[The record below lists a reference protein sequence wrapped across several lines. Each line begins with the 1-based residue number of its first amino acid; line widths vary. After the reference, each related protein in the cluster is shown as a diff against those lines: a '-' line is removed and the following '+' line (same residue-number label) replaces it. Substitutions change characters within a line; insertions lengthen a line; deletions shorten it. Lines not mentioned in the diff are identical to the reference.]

1 LGASVLFVDDDQSNL
16 IVWEAA
22 CSDEFRVLVA
32 SDAEEA
38 LALMRAHEVGVVLS
52 DQRMP
57 GTTGVELLEKVRV
70 DFPAAVRILITA
82 HSDLGAAVDAINRGN
97 VRRYLRK
104 PCALHEL
111 RAELRDAMEHYELR
125 TRVRSMERRQL
136 VTERVYALGLVA
148 AGLGRELVR
157 PAESIRESVSIA
169 RTELRDIVERFE
181 SSRVDKRLVRAKLFE
196 LESRLGSALEGV
208 ERVMSIAQSVAL
220 PGSETVPDDVQM
232 CEVLRVALRI
242 VRGEIRHRADIELD
256 IVDVPPVK
264 GSGTKLSQVVLNLL
278 VNAIEA
284 STHDNRR
291 GLVRICLRREG
302 ALVHLEVSDNGPEIP
317 TPDLPYL
324 FDPFHASDS
333 RRGTGIGLAISK
345 SIIEEMGGHIE
356 AANQPRG
363 GAFFRVVLPAAPSIR
378 AAIARVAP
386 PPAEIDGLSAR
397 GS

>member
-1 LGASVLFVDDDQSNL
+1 LSAHVLFVDDDEPNL
-16 IVWEAA
+16 VVWEAA

-32 SDAEEA
+32 SNADDA
-38 LALMRAHEVGVVLS
+38 LAAMRKHEVGVVLS

-70 DFPAAVRILITA
+70 DYPAAVRILITA
-82 HSDLGAAVDAINRGN
+82 HSDFGAAVDAINRGN

-111 RAELRDAMEHYELR
+111 RAALRDAMEHYELR

-148 AGLGRELVR
+148 TGLGRELVR
-157 PAESIRESVSIA
+157 PAESIRESVTIA
-169 RTELRDIVERFE
+169 RTELRDIVDRFE
-181 SSRVDKRLVRAKLFE
+181 SDRVDTRVVRAKLFE
-196 LESRLGSALEGV
+196 LEARLGSALEGV

-220 PGSETVPDDVQM
+220 PGSEGGHDEVQL
-232 CEVLRVALRI
+232 CDVLRVALRI

-284 STHDNRR
+284 SADASRR
-291 GLVRICLRREG
+291 GLIRVCLRRDG
-302 ALVHLEVSDNGPEIP
+302 GNVHLEVSDNGSEIP
-317 TPDLPYL
+317 VSDLPHL
-324 FDPFHASDS
+324 FDPFHASTS

-345 SIIEEMGGHIE
+345 SIVEEMGGHIE
-356 AANQPRG
+356 AANLPRG
-363 GAFFRVVLPAAPSIR
+363 GAFFRVVLPAAPSVR
-378 AAIARVAP
+378 AAVTRT
-386 PPAEIDGLSAR
+386 PAGAEAESTAG
-397 GS
+397 